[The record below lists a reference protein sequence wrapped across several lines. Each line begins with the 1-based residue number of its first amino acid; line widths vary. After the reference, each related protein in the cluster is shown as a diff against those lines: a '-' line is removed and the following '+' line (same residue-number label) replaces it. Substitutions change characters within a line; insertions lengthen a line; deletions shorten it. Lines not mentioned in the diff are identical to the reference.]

1 MSSIGTREFAHSRDT
16 CPIVERASSGN
27 VCSYW
32 RHSLPS
38 VFFHWMFASMP
49 YP

>member
-1 MSSIGTREFAHSRDT
+1 MSSIGTCEFAHSSDT
-16 CPIVERASSGN
+16 CPIADCASSGN

-38 VFFHWMFASMP
+38 VFFQSMFALMP